1 VNRVVIIGPGRLGCG
16 YLTPLFRSAG
26 WDVVLAARD
35 ETSADRIRCCDRFA
49 VRITAPPSAN
59 GGANGDG
66 SGNGDDGK
74 HESERIVVKT
84 PPVVAIDSPEFIEA
98 VADADLVCTSV
109 GVGNVRSLAR
119 SLARACA
126 GRPRGRS
133 LDVWTVENGD
143 CAEELEKAVRAAA
156 AAASLTVPPIGFG
169 SAIANVAVAQGSWRT
184 AEGSPEFLGDSF
196 RSLVV
201 DERRLLSG
209 IPSLPGV
216 QPTRSFVEHLHEKLY
231 VFSTGH
237 AICAY
242 LGRLRGHSTIADAA
256 ADPSLRPLIAGS
268 MLEARKA
275 LLAEY
280 PTLGTDL
287 HGRVAAV
294 LARFGDRALAD
305 PIVRVAREPIRKL
318 APGDRLLGPA
328 ELIERSTGRIPKYLA
343 LAVAAA
349 LLYRDDG
356 DEQSRRLGA
365 LLERHGVMAVLRA
378 VCGLAPHRPFA
389 QAVAARYR
397 AFIITE
403 DETVFP
409 PVHVDGARTAPNRIR
424 EPAPPVGAT
433 AR

>member
-1 VNRVVIIGPGRLGCG
+1 VSRVVIIGPGRIGCG
-16 YLTPLFRSAG
+16 YLTPLFQSAG
-26 WDVVLAARD
+26 WDVVLVAHD
-35 ETSADRIRCCDRFA
+35 ETTSELIRCCERFA
-49 VRITAPPSAN
+49 VRITAPPLTN
-59 GGANGDG
+59 GGYGRNGDG
-66 SGNGDDGK
+66 SDA
-74 HESERIVVKT
+74 ERETERIVVET
-84 PPVVAIDSPEFIEA
+84 PSVVALDSPEFVAA

-119 SLARACA
+119 ALARACA
-126 GRPRGRS
+126 SRPNGRP

-143 CAEELEKAVRAAA
+143 CAEDLEKAVSAAA
-156 AAASLTVPPIGFG
+156 AAASLTVPPLGFG
-169 SAIANVAVAQGSWRT
+169 GAIANVAVAQGCWRT

-216 QPTRSFVEHLHEKLY
+216 QATRSFLEHLHEKLY

-242 LGRLRGHSTIADAA
+242 LGRLRGHSTIAEAA

-287 HGRVAAV
+287 HGRVAEV
-294 LARFGDRALAD
+294 LARFGDGALAD

-328 ELIERSTGRIPKYLA
+328 ELIERSTGRIPQYLA

-356 DEQSRRLGA
+356 DEQSRRLGT

-378 VCGLAPHRPFA
+378 VCGLAPNRPFA

-403 DETVFP
+403 EETVFP
-409 PVHVDGARTAPNRIR
+409 PVHVEEARSAPDQLR
-424 EPAPPVGAT
+424 ELAPPVGTAT
-433 AR
+433 R

>member
-1 VNRVVIIGPGRLGCG
+1 MNRVVIIGPGRLGCG
-16 YLTPLFRSAG
+16 YLTPLFQSAG

-35 ETSADRIRCCDRFA
+35 ETSAGRIRCCDRFA
-49 VRITAPPSAN
+49 VRITAPPGAN

-66 SGNGDDGK
+66 SANGDDGK
-74 HESERIVVKT
+74 HESERILVKT
-84 PPVVAIDSPEFIEA
+84 PPVVAIDSPELVEA

-119 SLARACA
+119 PLARACA
-126 GRPRGRS
+126 GRPHDRS

-143 CAEELEKAVRAAA
+143 CAGELEDAVRAAA
-156 AAASLTVPPIGFG
+156 AAAGLAVPPIGFG
-169 SAIANVAVAQGSWRT
+169 GAIANVAVAQGSWRT

-201 DERRLLSG
+201 DERRLFAG

-216 QPTRSFVEHLHEKLY
+216 QATRSFLEHLHEKLY

-275 LLAEY
+275 LLAEH
-280 PTLGTDL
+280 PSLGTDL
-287 HGRVAAV
+287 HGRVAEA
-294 LARFGDRALAD
+294 LARFGDRELAD

-349 LLYRDDG
+349 LLYRDDD
-356 DEQSRRLGA
+356 DEQSLRLGA
-365 LLERHGVMAVLRA
+365 LLERDGVIAVLRA
-378 VCGLAPHRPFA
+378 VCGLAPNRPFA

-403 DETVFP
+403 EETVFP
-409 PVHVDGARTAPNRIR
+409 PVHVERVRNASERAR
-424 EPAPPVGAT
+424 EPAPATGA
-433 AR
+433 ASQ